1 MFVVELERF
10 YTKIFSAGFFYSM
23 VAVFAAGILPG
34 FFLVPAIITVVAFIG
49 WSVVCAYRTE
59 RFVTY
64 ASFRLFTNLF
74 LGPMLAFALALSVS
88 YKLLKLDPVL
98 VFVLSGAPFAIVG
111 LAYVVVCL
119 CSIDR
124 PVLKVVGGRV
134 DVLESP
140 PSHSPWLAGLSAG
153 VGSLV
158 YSMIR
163 EYDDFYLG
171 VIVLTIAISLYTV
184 FIIATVFPHS
194 GRLGGRKK
202 VRGANILLWRSRRYG
217 KSAQRLC
224 LEGSSRKNTTH
235 NAGHAIGQFR
245 AFET

>member
-64 ASFRLFTNLF
+64 ARFRLFTNLF

-171 VIVLTIAISLYTV
+171 VIVLTIAISLYMV
-184 FIIATVFPHS
+184 FYNRHS
-194 GRLGGRKK
+194 ISSLRALRRQEESSGCQYTFMEIEAIREKRTASLLGRIFAKK
-202 VRGANILLWRSRRYG
+202 H
-217 KSAQRLC
+217 KP
-224 LEGSSRKNTTH
+224 
-235 NAGHAIGQFR
+235 
-245 AFET
+245 

>member
-184 FIIATVFPHS
+184 FYNRHS
-194 GRLGGRKK
+194 ISSLRALRRQEESSGCQYTFMEIEAIREKRTASLLGRIFAKK
-202 VRGANILLWRSRRYG
+202 
-217 KSAQRLC
+217 
-224 LEGSSRKNTTH
+224 H
-235 NAGHAIGQFR
+235 NP
-245 AFET
+245 

>member
-171 VIVLTIAISLYTV
+171 LIVLTIAISLYMV
-184 FIIATVFPHS
+184 FYNRHS
-194 GRLGGRKK
+194 ISSLRALRRQEESSGCQYTFMEIEAIREKRTASLLGRIFAKK
-202 VRGANILLWRSRRYG
+202 
-217 KSAQRLC
+217 
-224 LEGSSRKNTTH
+224 H
-235 NAGHAIGQFR
+235 NP
-245 AFET
+245 

>member
-111 LAYVVVCL
+111 IAYAVVCL

-134 DVLESP
+134 DVLEGP

-171 VIVLTIAISLYTV
+171 VIVLTITISLYMV
-184 FIIATVFPHS
+184 FYNRHS
-194 GRLGGRKK
+194 ISSLRALRRQEESSGCQYTFMEIEAIRKK
-202 VRGANILLWRSRRYG
+202 RTASLLGRIFA
-217 KSAQRLC
+217 K
-224 LEGSSRKNTTH
+224 KH
-235 NAGHAIGQFR
+235 NP
-245 AFET
+245 

>member
-74 LGPMLAFALALSVS
+74 LGPLLAFALALSVS

-171 VIVLTIAISLYTV
+171 VIVLTIAISLYMV
-184 FIIATVFPHS
+184 FYNRHS
-194 GRLGGRKK
+194 ISSLRALRRQEESSGCQYTFMEIEAIREKRTASLLGRIFAKK
-202 VRGANILLWRSRRYG
+202 
-217 KSAQRLC
+217 
-224 LEGSSRKNTTH
+224 H
-235 NAGHAIGQFR
+235 NP
-245 AFET
+245 

>member
-171 VIVLTIAISLYTV
+171 VIVLTIAISLYMV
-184 FIIATVFPHS
+184 FYNRHS
-194 GRLGGRKK
+194 ISSLRALRRQEESSGCQYTFMEIEAIREKRTASLLGRIFAKK
-202 VRGANILLWRSRRYG
+202 
-217 KSAQRLC
+217 
-224 LEGSSRKNTTH
+224 H
-235 NAGHAIGQFR
+235 NP
-245 AFET
+245 